1 MKNMRISKIKIKK
14 VTPDK
19 GLVGFASCVLND
31 SLHLGNIAIFT
42 RLGEESR
49 MRLVFP
55 IKETEKNKISV
66 FHPLTA
72 ELYYLL
78 EQAITEKYKEND

>member
-1 MKNMRISKIKIKK
+1 MRISKIKIKK
-14 VTPDK
+14 VTPNK
-19 GLVGFASCVLND
+19 GLVGFASCVVED
-31 SLHLGNIAIFT
+31 SLYLGNIAVFT
-42 RLGEESR
+42 RLGETER

-55 IKETEKNKISV
+55 IKETDQNKISV
-66 FHPLTA
+66 FRPLTA

>member
-1 MKNMRISKIKIKK
+1 MKITKVKIKK
-14 VTPDK
+14 VVPNK
-19 GLVGFASCVLND
+19 GLVGFASCIIED
-31 SLHLGNIAIFT
+31 SLFLGNIAVFT
-42 RLGEESR
+42 RLGEEDR

-55 IKETEKNKISV
+55 IKETEQNKISV

>member
-1 MKNMRISKIKIKK
+1 MMKISKIKIKK

-19 GLVGFASCVLND
+19 GLVAFASCVIDD
-31 SLHLGNIAIFT
+31 SLHLGNIAVFT
-42 RLGEESR
+42 RLGEDSR

-55 IKETEKNKISV
+55 IKEAGNNKISV

-78 EQAITEKYKEND
+78 EQSITDKYKEND

>member
-1 MKNMRISKIKIKK
+1 MNVSKIKIKK
-14 VTPDK
+14 VTPQS
-19 GLVGFASCVLND
+19 GLVGFASCVIDD

-42 RLGEESR
+42 RLGEEDR

-55 IKETEKNKISV
+55 IKEANNSKISI

-78 EQAITEKYKEND
+78 EQKITEKYKEND

>member
-1 MKNMRISKIKIKK
+1 MKISKIKIKR
-14 VTPDK
+14 VSPDK
-19 GLVGFASCVLND
+19 GLVAFASCVIDD
-31 SLHLGNIAIFT
+31 SLYLGNIAVFT
-42 RLGEESR
+42 RLGETDR

-55 IKETEKNKISV
+55 VKETGKNKLSV

-78 EQAITEKYKEND
+78 EQAITDKYKEND

>member
-1 MKNMRISKIKIKK
+1 MKISKIKINR
-14 VTPDK
+14 VAPEK
-19 GLVGFASCVLND
+19 GLVGFASCVIDD
-31 SLHLGNIAIFT
+31 SLHLGNIAVFT
-42 RLGEESR
+42 RLGETER

-55 IKETEKNKISV
+55 IKEVGQNKISI

-78 EQAITEKYKEND
+78 EQAIAEKYKEND

>member
-1 MKNMRISKIKIKK
+1 MKISKIKIKK
-14 VTPDK
+14 ITPEK
-19 GLVGFASCVLND
+19 GLVGFASCVID
-31 SLHLGNIAIFT
+31 DALHLGNIAVFT
-42 RLGEESR
+42 RLGETDR

-55 IKETEKNKISV
+55 IKEAGQNKISV